1 MRLLIGI
8 PAYNEEK
15 MIGVVISS
23 LPKRLTGVDKVDIVV
38 VDDGSEDRTGE
49 IAQSKRV
56 TVLRHIINRGLG
68 GALKTIFAFALE
80 RNYDILVTF
89 DADGQHESKYISD
102 VIKPILSQKSDVVIG
117 TRWKSKAHVP
127 FSRRLINQLAN
138 VITFILY
145 HVWTSDS
152 QSGFRAFNKNS
163 INKIKLQTDG
173 MEVSSEFFKEIKS
186 NNLRFSEISIIPVY
200 SDYSLEKGQRLSNA
214 PSVMIN
220 LLLRLLR

>member
-15 MIGVVISS
+15 MIGKVISS
-23 LPKRLTGVDKVDIVV
+23 LPKRLLGVDRIDVVV
-38 VDDGSEDRTGE
+38 VDDGSIDRTRE
-49 IAQSKRV
+49 VAESKKV
-56 TVLRHIINRGLG
+56 IVLHHIINRGLG
-68 GALKTIFAFALE
+68 GALKTIFAFALP

-117 TRWKSKAHVP
+117 TRWKSKTHVP

-138 VITFILY
+138 ILTFILY
-145 HVWTSDS
+145 HIWTSDS
-152 QSGFRAFNKNS
+152 QSGLRAFNNKA

-186 NNLRFSEISIIPVY
+186 NKLRFSEISINPVY
-200 SDYSLEKGQRLSNA
+200 SDYSLNKGQKLSNA
-214 PSVMIN
+214 PTVLIN
-220 LLLRLLR
+220 LLLRLVR